1 MLALR
6 TAILAALDPL
16 VNALE
21 SFLLRFPDA
30 DLAAREQLVLEVTR
44 QIQPALLTLAVQ
56 AARQRPPGRCP
67 HCQVWRADT
76 VVRQTPRTVETVC
89 GTLQV
94 PRRRATCRAC
104 GGSWLLPD
112 GLTGLAAGVRLSA
125 QLEAWL
131 VEVGSLLPFAPAAAL
146 LERLTGIAISRETI
160 RRHAEAAGR
169 ALAARQAAEAA
180 ETTRLGE
187 SVAPVEPAPG
197 QLVVEVDGVML
208 RYQSGWHEVKVA
220 VVGGWTGERLTAPS
234 YVAVRATPEELRPLL
249 AAESARR
256 GAWDIVGWES
266 PLLGRGLA
274 LLRPVAVLGDGA
286 PWIWNLAGEAFGTRT
301 EIVDF
306 YHATEHL
313 SAVATAL
320 FADDEAHVRAWA
332 MAQRDQLW
340 TDGVDPIL
348 ATLSATPGTT
358 SPQRETLR
366 RERGYFQTNQH
377 RMQYPTFRAAGLPIG
392 SGAVES
398 ACKLVV
404 QRRMKGPGMRWSDD
418 GAAGMLALCARQ
430 ATLAV
435 AQQAA

>member
-1 MLALR
+1 VQPLR
-6 TAILAALDPL
+6 AAILTALDPL

-21 SFLLRFPDA
+21 TFLERFPDA
-30 DLAAREQLVLEVTR
+30 DLADREHLVLETTR
-44 QIQPALLTLAVQ
+44 QIRPALLKLAVQ

-67 HCQVWRADT
+67 HCQVWRADAI
-76 VVRQTPRTVETVC
+76 VRQTPRTVETVC

-94 PRRRATCRAC
+94 LRRRATCRTC
-104 GGSWLLPD
+104 GGSWILPD
-112 GLTGLAAGVRLSA
+112 GLAGLAAGVRLSA
-125 QLEAWL
+125 QLTAWL

-146 LERLTGIAISRETI
+146 LERLTGIAVSRETI
-160 RRHAEAAGR
+160 RRHAETAGQ
-169 ALAARQAAEAA
+169 ALATRQAAEATEA
-180 ETTRLGE
+180 ARCGE

-234 YVAVRATPEELRPLL
+234 YLAVRATPDELRLLL

-274 LLRPVAVLGDGA
+274 LLRPVTVLGDGA
-286 PWIWNLAGEAFGTRT
+286 PWIWNMAGESFGTRT

-313 SAVATAL
+313 STVATAL
-320 FADDEAHVRAWA
+320 YGEDDAGARIWA
-332 MAQRDQLW
+332 TAQRDQLW
-340 TDGVDPIL
+340 TAGVDPIL
-348 ATLSATPGTT
+348 ALLDVTVGTT
-358 SPQRETLR
+358 SQQRETLR
-366 RERGYFQTNQH
+366 RERGYFRTNQH
-377 RMQYPTFRAAGLPIG
+377 RMQYPAFRAAGLPIG

-404 QRRMKGPGMRWSDD
+404 QRRMKGPGMRWSDH
-418 GAAGMLALCARQ
+418 GAAGMLALCAQQ
-430 ATLAV
+430 ATL
-435 AQQAA
+435 QAA